1 MRSQMDKIAFSYED
15 GAGTVEFYIVD
26 QTRISGVN
34 YLLVADSLDED
45 GTALILEDKAPEES
59 AESLYEVVEDEEK
72 LAAIAKVFEESI
84 GDITFTED

>member
-1 MRSQMDKIAFSYED
+1 MDKIAFSYED
-15 GAGTVEFYIVD
+15 GGGTVEFYIVD

-45 GTALILEDKAPEES
+45 GTALILEVKAPEEAS
-59 AESLYEVVEDEEK
+59 ESVYEIVEDEEK

-84 GDITFTED
+84 GDITLTED